1 MSKVICFFVLVL
13 AFLVARSKL
22 PVEENG
28 RVLLYGNSFVGRLQ
42 EHGLFEAAV
51 QIAHPEKQL
60 EFCRLAWTGDG
71 VG

>member
-1 MSKVICFFVLVL
+1 MSKVICFFCWYLPVWLL
-13 AFLVARSKL
+13 APKL

-51 QIAHPEKQL
+51 QMAHPEK
-60 EFCRLAWTGDG
+60 
-71 VG
+71 